1 MSEAAG
7 AAVGGEGQ
15 GAGAGSGAA
24 AANLNGAG
32 AGVGEGQ
39 GVNAGGGEGISVNA
53 AGGEGSTSKWSESLS
68 PELKEYVTNKGFKDP
83 TSVLESYRNL
93 EKLRGVPQDRL
104 LKLPESP
111 DAPEWKDVYAKLGT
125 PATPND
131 YGLEPSEG
139 GDEGF
144 LNWAKE
150 TFHGLNLT
158 KNQAHALVEKFGEY
172 AVQKTES
179 QNADYGEKIKAQEL
193 ELKKEWGS
201 AYHQNIAQAQA
212 AARAFDIP
220 GEAVDA
226 LEKSIGFDGTMKFL
240 SNIGKKMGEA
250 AFHGGNQR
258 QGFGEA
264 GEILSPSQAK
274 AKIAALKADSTFTEK
289 YLAGDGAARERL
301 SRLHKMAYPDD

>member
-7 AAVGGEGQ
+7 AAMGGTGGEG
-15 GAGAGSGAA
+15 AGGGSA
-24 AANLNGAG
+24 AANNGASAGGASGEG
-32 AGVGEGQ
+32 AGNLN
-39 GVNAGGGEGISVNA
+39 VNAGGDGGIKV
-53 AGGEGSTSKWSESLS
+53 TPWTDSLS
-68 PELKEYVTNKGFKDP
+68 PELQEYVTTKGFKDP
-83 TSVLESYRNL
+83 TTVLESYRNL

-104 LKLPESP
+104 LKLPDSP
-111 DAPEWKDVYAKLGT
+111 DAPEWKDVYSKLGT

-139 GDEGF
+139 GDENF

-158 KNQAHALVEKFGEY
+158 KDQAHKLVEKFNEY
-172 AVQKTES
+172 AVQKTQTS
-179 QNADYGEKIKAQEL
+179 QTDYSENVKTQEM

-212 AARAFDIP
+212 AARAFDVP
-220 GEAVDA
+220 GEAIDA

-240 SNIGKKMGEA
+240 SNIGKKLGEA

-264 GEILSPSQAK
+264 GEILSPSQAQ
-274 AKIAALKADSTFTEK
+274 AKITALKQDPTFVQK
-289 YLAGDGAARERL
+289 YLAGETAAKERL